1 MSRRPGEWAE
11 KWPGIALWVLVLLVV
26 AVSR

>member
-11 KWPGIALWVLVLLVV
+11 KWPGIVLWVLVLLVV